1 MKPIIAAITLCAL
14 TWPIAAAQ
22 EQSNKVTVHGSIQSD
37 ILFPETDYK
46 IGAEDYSEDVLT
58 NTYASAALFSKHI
71 DAGLRVEYL
80 EHPLPGFV
88 DQYGPDF
95 KGWGL
100 PNIFVKAKI
109 NGFEFTGGDF
119 YEQFGNGFILRSY
132 EERSLGIDNSIRGG
146 RLKVNALKGFRFTAL
161 GGVQRHFWDW
171 STRSSLFGADVEW
184 DANTFFKGLRDR
196 NIVWTFGASY
206 VLSHERG
213 EDILVSGSNSKLK
226 LPENVSA
233 FDIRTHFYRSGL
245 DLLAE
250 FAWKGQQPIYD
261 NNYTYR
267 HGTAAMISAS
277 YSKRGWSAML
287 QAKRSDNM
295 AFRNRRSEATAAT
308 LINYMP
314 PFTYQH
320 TYSLA
325 AMYPYGTQMAPGEWA
340 FQGAFAYSFK
350 RGTTLGG
357 KYGTKFKLN
366 ASYICGIERDEV
378 NTANGNLAGSDWWQQ
393 DFGKFGDTYYTD
405 IDLTM
410 EKRVTR
416 DFHLNLM
423 YMFQK
428 YNKTAVE
435 GHGGMINSNIFVA
448 DGKYKFSK
456 KLTLRAEL
464 QYLQT
469 KDDLGDWVF
478 GLAELSVAPYLMF
491 SVSDQWNC
499 GKTDIHYYMGV
510 VTGNYKGNRLMV
522 GYGRTREGINC
533 TGGVCRRVPA
543 TRGFQISY
551 SYNF

>member
-1 MKPIIAAITLCAL
+1 MKPIIAALTICAL
-14 TWPIAAAQ
+14 AAPVAVAQ

-46 IGAEDYSEDVLT
+46 IGAKEYSEDVLT
-58 NTYASAALFSKHI
+58 NSYASAALFSKYI

-100 PNIFVKAKI
+100 PNIFVKAKVK
-109 NGFEFTGGDF
+109 GFEITGGDF

-184 DANTFFKGLRDR
+184 DANAYFKGLRDR

-206 VLSHERG
+206 VLNHEHS
-213 EDILVSGSNSKLK
+213 EDVLVSGSNTKLN

-233 FDIRTHFYRSGL
+233 FDLRTHFYRSGL
-245 DLLAE
+245 DLVAE
-250 FAWKGQQPIYD
+250 FAWKGQQPTYD

-277 YSKRGWSAML
+277 YSQRGWSAML

-350 RGTTLGG
+350 RGTALGG

-366 ASYICGIERDEV
+366 ASYICGIDRDEV
-378 NTANGNLAGSDWWQQ
+378 TTANGNLAGSDWWQQ

-410 EKRVTR
+410 EKRITR
-416 DFHLNLM
+416 DFNLNVM

-435 GHGGMINSNIFVA
+435 GHGGMINSNIFVL

-469 KDDLGDWVF
+469 KDDLGDWAF

-499 GKTDIHYYMGV
+499 GKTDIHYYMGA